1 MQIFF
6 ARSPQAPVQQFSLN
20 ISNVLALLGATTLM
34 LLVLN
39 VFAGWLLGTLGFE
52 SVSDKSTRTIEVR
65 YEQKLSELGA
75 QIAELNA
82 RIKRLDAARQQMI
95 QESPLPPPPAMQSQP
110 PGSRVKPVGG
120 QGGPLLS
127 VSSQLPASESLTVR
141 VDQLN
146 LSLFDLQVQT
156 RDLAAKLYA
165 LKNWQAA
172 APTGYPLPYEVSVS
186 SLPGLRMDPF
196 TGAPSWHAGTDYAAY
211 AGMPIMA
218 TGDGYVVRAAWDNDF
233 GHVVEVMHPG
243 VNALTRY
250 AHAEAI
256 YVKTGQRVKRGEVI
270 ARVGSTG
277 RSTAPHLHY
286 EVQSIR

>member
-6 ARSPQAPVQQFSLN
+6 SRGPQAPVRHFALN
-20 ISNVLALLGATTLM
+20 IRNLLILLGATILILM
-34 LLVLN
+34 VLN
-39 VFAGWLLGTLGFE
+39 ALAGWLLGALGFE
-52 SVSDKSTRTIEVR
+52 RASDTSTRSMEAR

-75 QIAELNA
+75 QISELNV

-95 QESPLPPPPAMQSQP
+95 QETPLPPAPATQP
-110 PGSRVKPVGG
+110 QPAAVPVKPVGG
-120 QGGPLLS
+120 QGGPLLLAT
-127 VSSQLPASESLTVR
+127 SSLPASSSLTVR
-141 VDQLN
+141 VDQLDV
-146 LSLFDLQVQT
+146 SLRDLQGQT
-156 RDLAAKLYA
+156 RVLAEQLYA
-165 LKNWQAA
+165 LKNWKAA
-172 APTGYPLPYEVSVS
+172 APTGYPLPYEVPVS
-186 SLPGLRMDPF
+186 SLPGLRADPF
-196 TGAPSWHAGTDYAAY
+196 TGVSSWHAGTDYAAY

-256 YVKTGQRVKRGEVI
+256 YVKPGQRVKRGEVI